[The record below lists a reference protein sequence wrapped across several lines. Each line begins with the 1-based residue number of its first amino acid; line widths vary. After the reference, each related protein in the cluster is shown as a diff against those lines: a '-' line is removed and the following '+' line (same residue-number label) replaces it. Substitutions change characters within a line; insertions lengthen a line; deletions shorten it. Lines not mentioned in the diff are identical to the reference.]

1 MSTWRTRMRKE
12 KSGDEE
18 REESKIL
25 TSIHEAL
32 PSRHIRLFNLALV
45 SREHNMIGGLT
56 IYKLDDG
63 P

>member
-1 MSTWRTRMRKE
+1 MRKE

>member
-1 MSTWRTRMRKE
+1 MRKE

-25 TSIHEAL
+25 SSIHEAL
-32 PSRHIRLFNLALV
+32 PSQHIRLFNVAPI
-45 SREHNMIGGLT
+45 SREDNMIGGLT
-56 IYKLDDG
+56 IHKIDDD

>member
-1 MSTWRTRMRKE
+1 MRKE

-25 TSIHEAL
+25 SSIHEAL
-32 PSRHIRLFNLALV
+32 PSRHIRLFNLALA
-45 SREHNMIGGLT
+45 SREDNMIGGLL
-56 IYKLDDG
+56 IHRIDDE